1 MHVDWIRWFE
11 KIKSTIET
19 IGLSAATSAAG
30 KFVMEG
36 TANAAFPNAQF
47 TGLLS
52 TGLLKNTT
60 TTGALTIGVA
70 AVDYVAPSAYASA
83 NGLTM
88 ATARILGR
96 TTASTGAAEE
106 ISV

>member
-1 MHVDWIRWFE
+1 MADQYAASLMHVDWIRWFE

-52 TGLLKNTT
+52 TGLLLP
-60 TTGALTIGVA
+60 APLILFFA
-70 AVDYVAPSAYASA
+70 ATWVHQPA
-83 NGLTM
+83 GFW
-88 ATARILGR
+88 RWFG
-96 TTASTGAAEE
+96 
-106 ISV
+106 